1 MDIFEGMKKDI
12 QKRISNTIDI
22 LPILSEDDSIID
34 GHSIQSYGQKDLI
47 QKSIEKFKNAIN
59 HVDFSTI
66 KSRIIQLI
74 REEKQEITKSFE
86 SIQKELNSFQCFD
99 ESKNYLKKTLKDL
112 LSKITGENI
121 NELSVKSSV
130 DNWSRCCKFE
140 V

>member
-22 LPILSEDDSIID
+22 YPILSEDYSIID

-86 SIQKELNSFQCFD
+86 SIK
-99 ESKNYLKKTLKDL
+99 
-112 LSKITGENI
+112 
-121 NELSVKSSV
+121 
-130 DNWSRCCKFE
+130 
-140 V
+140 